1 MKNKISKTFCP
12 ERYAEDVVNALC
24 IGGAHCLTSS
34 PKFLKS
40 GRKILH
46 LSKKKKKEREIEKR
60 CFRDQSSSEV
70 RKLSHMLA
78 WLPGQSRRCTLN
90 LLNELNLIFPRCYIW
105 DIKSDPSDI
114 PFHRKVVEDALR
126 RHEALQHSISN
137 IGFVL

>member
-1 MKNKISKTFCP
+1 MYWWGSLFDKLTRISEEWKKDFTF
-12 ERYAEDVVNALC
+12 
-24 IGGAHCLTSS
+24 I
-34 PKFLKS
+34 
-40 GRKILH
+40 
-46 LSKKKKKEREIEKR
+46 KKKKKEIEKR

-90 LLNELNLIFPRCYIW
+90 LLNESNLIFPRCYIW

-114 PFHRKVVEDALR
+114 PFHRKVVEAALR